1 MIVAFRRLRLSA
13 HKMASEPYGPKPK
26 TKEIT
31 MKRRSGLTL
40 VEVLVAMFIMSI
52 GMIALLTLFPI
63 GVLRMAQSIR
73 DARCEQMGR
82 NAYATAVMEN
92 VGADVDV
99 ITGSAAALTAAIDN
113 TGIQIPDVFRNPSPK
128 LLSGA
133 ANLPDAD
140 DYAESYPIL
149 VDPIAYNQIGGSQHD
164 WVGGTPDVLRR
175 RSVEFLRR
183 GGVTSAVLTVNT
195 FRSFSLWDELRFN
208 SSVSPPA
215 LVPPATP
222 QKAFA
227 VGPIFRDPRF
237 TSAYVLRRPQTA
249 DKSLVD
255 CTVVVYENRTVYPLE
270 EYVNVGNTF
279 YNPTNNTIA
288 IDYTATVLP
297 ELRPGDWIMDTTFYL
312 TSPPAAAVP
321 KGSARAFFYRIV
333 AIEDFILSGRKIR
346 RFEVQSPLRGVK
358 LGAPSDDPILGAQGT
373 SIIMVGVTEVFEKG
387 LLRLP

>member
-140 DYAESYPIL
+140 AYAESYPIL
-149 VDPIAYNQIGGSQHD
+149 VDPVAYVQGAPE
-164 WVGGTPDVLRR
+164 WVGGPLFDGVLRR
-175 RSVEFLRR
+175 RPVEFIRR
-183 GGVTSAVLTVNT
+183 PALTGAIVTTNAL
-195 FRSFSLWDELRFN
+195 RSFSLWDELRFN